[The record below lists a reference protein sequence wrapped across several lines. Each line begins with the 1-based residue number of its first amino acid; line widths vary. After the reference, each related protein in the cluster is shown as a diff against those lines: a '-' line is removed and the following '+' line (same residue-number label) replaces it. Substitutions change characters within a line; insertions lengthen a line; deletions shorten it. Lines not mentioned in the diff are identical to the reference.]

1 MGARVVSA
9 FEGRVH
15 PQIMPATGSSAR
27 DDGHTTGAGGT
38 LPGPAR
44 GSEVDALS
52 EIETSYRYEQISP
65 KAYEHPADRAATSA
79 LHAVPLL
86 DTVIKRLIDLGHE
99 KRLRQVVR
107 GNAVKVGP
115 DQLPEIWRRYVQ
127 VSSVLDLPA
136 TPDLFVYNQA
146 DVNAMTLGANK
157 PIVVVNSSLVSS
169 YTIDE
174 VQTVLAHEAGH
185 VLSEHYY
192 YTTALVLLGQFVNGS
207 LPKSLLLGLPARAI
221 YYALLEW
228 ARAAELSSDRAA
240 ALVRADPLD
249 PCRVMM
255 RMAGGA
261 LPGMDFEAFLKQC
274 TEYQGEDDLFSRH
287 ARFWAEL
294 KLDHPFAV
302 RRVKELVEWVQS
314 GEYDRIR
321 AGSYPRRGHEPAPSA
336 EFQAAVDA
344 YKAKFTRFFE
354 RTAGDVQRL
363 GRQLSDWLKTRVPA
377 SGTEE
382 E

>member
-1 MGARVVSA
+1 MTSV
-9 FEGRVH
+9 
-15 PQIMPATGSSAR
+15 
-27 DDGHTTGAGGT
+27 
-38 LPGPAR
+38 
-44 GSEVDALS
+44 
-52 EIETSYRYEQISP
+52 ETSHRYEQISA
-65 KAYEHPADRAATSA
+65 KAFEHPADRAATSA
-79 LHAVPLL
+79 LHSVPLL

-107 GNAVKVGP
+107 GNAVKIGP
-115 DQLPEIWRRYVQ
+115 DQIPEVWARYIQ
-127 VSSVLDLPA
+127 VASILDLPF
-136 TPDLFVYNQA
+136 TPDLYVFNRA
-146 DVNAMTLGANK
+146 EANAMTLGANK
-157 PIVVVNSSLVSS
+157 PIVVLHSSLVSG

-207 LPKSLLLGLPARAI
+207 LPKSLLLGLPAKAM

-240 ALVRADPLD
+240 ALVRSDPLD
-249 PCRVMM
+249 PCRIMM

-321 AGSYPRRGHEPAPSA
+321 GGSYPRRGQEPPPSA
-336 EFQAAVDA
+336 EFQAAVDS
-344 YKAKFTRFFE
+344 YKTKFQRFFE

-363 GRQLSDWLKTRVPA
+363 GRQFGDWLQSRAP
-377 SGTEE
+377 SGADEG
-382 E
+382 